1 MTKRKER
8 APSKAVI
15 WLWILPLLSACGG
28 PTTWRFAI
36 EPAGDVTTTS
46 SPTAA
51 STAASTDALTTTQAA
66 TDTSTPESTPAGLPT
81 ETATV
86 TVSSTP
92 QETPT
97 PTDTPLPTATPPP
110 TEAPPTP
117 TPTPLPGFNGYWL
130 SPIDAGSDAYI
141 GSYQN
146 LCAAYLDGSDPTCIQ
161 NWMGEKGT
169 FPDDFWEILVCPSH
183 TQGWDITWDHQGARV
198 YAVQGGQVS
207 QITLEENSSL
217 GVHFFVIDR
226 QYDGWYAADYGH
238 VNLWSL
244 VDQGII
250 DPEQA
255 NRVAAGQVVDGAY
268 VWEGQLLGV
277 TGDDCCLQ
285 GMLHIGAAFLLNDI
299 SRPSE
304 LWQRGSWPD
313 VCDCRPTEVGIPC
326 QY

>member
-1 MTKRKER
+1 MTERKKE
-8 APSKAVI
+8 ALSKAVA
-15 WLWILPLLSACGG
+15 WLCILLLLSACGG

-36 EPAGDVTTTS
+36 EPAGDLTATG

-51 STAASTDALTTTQAA
+51 STAASTDALTATQAA
-66 TDTSTPESTPAGLPT
+66 TDTSTPESTPTGMPT
-81 ETATV
+81 ETATA

-92 QETPT
+92 QATPT
-97 PTDTPLPTATPPP
+97 PTDTPQPSATPVP
-110 TEAPPTP
+110 TEVPP
-117 TPTPLPGFNGYWL
+117 TPTPLPGFNGHWL
-130 SPIDAGSDAYI
+130 SPIDQGSGAYI

-183 TQGWDITWDHQGARV
+183 TQGWDITWDQQGARV

-217 GVHFFVIDR
+217 GVHFFIIDR
-226 QYDGWYAADYGH
+226 RDDGWYAADYGH

-244 VDQGII
+244 ADQGII
-250 DPEQA
+250 GPEQA
-255 NRVAAGQVVDGAY
+255 NRVAAGEVVDGAY

-277 TGDDCCLQ
+277 TGDDCCPQ
-285 GMLHIGAAFLLNDI
+285 GMLHIGAAFLLHDI

-304 LWQRGSWPD
+304 LWQLGSWPD